1 MRDRVSRTLSMSQEF
16 PSIARSPPGLLDSK
30 AHARRGSQL
39 QDSLTSTSELL
50 QAKAFSFL
58 ANNYLLCHVVKV
70 LLELKY
76 GGDTC
81 IPVANS

>member
-1 MRDRVSRTLSMSQEF
+1 MTVFLEVSMPQEF
-16 PSIARSPPGLLDSK
+16 PFIACSPPCLLDSE

-58 ANNYLLCHVVKV
+58 ANNFYCVMLSKC
-70 LLELKY
+70 
-76 GGDTC
+76 C
-81 IPVANS
+81 